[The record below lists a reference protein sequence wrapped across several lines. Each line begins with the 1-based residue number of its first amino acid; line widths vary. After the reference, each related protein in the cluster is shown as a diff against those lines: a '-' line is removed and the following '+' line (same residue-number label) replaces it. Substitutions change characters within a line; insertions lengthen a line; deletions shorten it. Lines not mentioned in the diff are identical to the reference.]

1 MIQTCYTYWDK
12 QGNFIQQR
20 KQRLMS
26 HNTYRQLPLDSL
38 NELLCLAVKDLLT
51 TLDKNEDGEIGFNA
65 RRKQVE
71 LLLDIINEKATE
83 RSAASDEF
91 K

>member
-1 MIQTCYTYWDK
+1 VIQTCYTYWDK

-20 KQRLMS
+20 KQHHMS

-38 NELLCLAVKDLLT
+38 NELLCMAVKDLLT

>member
-1 MIQTCYTYWDK
+1 
-12 QGNFIQQR
+12 
-20 KQRLMS
+20 MS

-71 LLLDIINEKATE
+71 LLLDIINEKTAE